1 LVSEGKKK
9 KGKGKGR
16 LTGGAQVSALAG
28 KKEKGEEERWAGAG
42 VG

>member
-1 LVSEGKKK
+1 LGSEGKNK

-16 LTGGAQVSALAG
+16 LTGGAQVLALAG

>member
-1 LVSEGKKK
+1 LGSEGKKK

-16 LTGGAQVSALAG
+16 LTGRAQVSALTG
-28 KKEKGEEERWAGAG
+28 KKEKGEEERGVGAG